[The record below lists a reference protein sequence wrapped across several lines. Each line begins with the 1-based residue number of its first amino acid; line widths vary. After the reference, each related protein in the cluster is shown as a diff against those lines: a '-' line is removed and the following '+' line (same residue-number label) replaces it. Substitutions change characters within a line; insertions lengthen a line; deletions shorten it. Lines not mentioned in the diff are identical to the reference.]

1 MKLILFIGFSV
12 VALLVMGL
20 SINGRFSDWLQLI
33 SGLIAGGAVVSSE
46 IKRQKEEMKKVEEDR
61 QKAEA
66 EEPSQ
71 QSQDRKEVEKWLDTW
86 P

>member
-1 MKLILFIGFSV
+1 MKLILFIGFGV

-33 SGLIAGGAVVSSE
+33 SGLIAGGTVVTSE
-46 IKRQKEEMKKVEEDR
+46 IKKQKAEMRKVEEDR

-66 EEPSQ
+66 KEPSQ
-71 QSQDRKEVEKWLDTW
+71 QAQDRREVEKWLDTW